1 HIGTAEPSGRVAVA
15 GPAVRLTVWPKAAT
29 AANGRIQTTRSAAF
43 KIAFILFV
51 RIFLPRRQ
59 FDSSITNSLQSTSI
73 IISIPPGKTLL
84 VVISRSLCECHMNAN
99 PASPVGEFAIVPD
112 GGVVPV
118 GPVARTVAFGPRY
131 GLPPNQAP
139 FAKILASGRVTGP
152 PPATSPNGAACIGL
166 LWSWH
171 HSK

>member
-1 HIGTAEPSGRVAVA
+1 MA

-51 RIFLPRRQ
+51 RIVLPRGQ
-59 FDSSITNSLQSTSI
+59 LDSSITNSRESTSI

-84 VVISRSLCECHMNAN
+84 VVISRSLCECHIKAK

-118 GPVARTVAFGPRY
+118 GPVARTVAFGPR
-131 GLPPNQAP
+131 
-139 FAKILASGRVTGP
+139 
-152 PPATSPNGAACIGL
+152 
-166 LWSWH
+166 
-171 HSK
+171 